1 MIQGTSAPFGKPV
14 KRSFTA
20 HHIRMFPMFQD
31 INSGNLCGIGT
42 KLHHRIGRG
51 GGNSEKKDS
60 YAENVELL
68 RSLSLASPRGFLF
81 RLYKNEPRKSP
92 SQNEMRIR
100 SKSDRREDLYTAIA
114 VGSDQRSDVSSIIQN
129 SILQRR
135 NLALKSASKLKE
147 LRIEGANKVT
157 VTADNDSKSECLGV
171 RTSSGI
177 SLKGRKQRTNL
188 SPLLPKHRRTHDS
201 SLQQTT
207 KSVSN
212 KVYPPLKIN
221 CNQIFLRQPAE
232 EKIFQNRTKEKPR
245 GSDDQK
251 REREAID
258 NEDARIFSRTHKKR
272 TINVFLPNILT
283 DQDF

>member
-20 HHIRMFPMFQD
+20 HHIRMFPMFHD

-51 GGNSEKKDS
+51 SNSEKKDS
-60 YAENVELL
+60 YTENVELL

-100 SKSDRREDLYTAIA
+100 SKSDRQEDLYTAIA
-114 VGSDQRSDVSSIIQN
+114 VGNDQRSDVSSIIQN

-147 LRIEGANKVT
+147 LRIEGANKFT

-171 RTSSGI
+171 CTSSGI
-177 SLKGRKQRTNL
+177 SLKGRKQRRNL
-188 SPLLPKHRRTHDS
+188 SPLLPKHRRKHDS

-212 KVYPPLKIN
+212 KVYPSLKIN
-221 CNQIFLRQPAE
+221 CNQIFPRQPE
-232 EKIFQNRTKEKPR
+232 EKIFQNRTKEKLR

-251 REREAID
+251 CEREAID
-258 NEDARIFSRTHKKR
+258 NEDARVLSRRTHKKR

>member
-20 HHIRMFPMFQD
+20 HHIRMFPMFHD

-51 GGNSEKKDS
+51 NDSEKKDS
-60 YAENVELL
+60 YTENVELL

-92 SQNEMRIR
+92 SQKEMRIR

-114 VGSDQRSDVSSIIQN
+114 VGNDQRSDVSSIIQN
-129 SILQRR
+129 SILHRR

-147 LRIEGANKVT
+147 LRIEGANKFT

-171 RTSSGI
+171 CTSSGI
-177 SLKGRKQRTNL
+177 SLKGRKQRRNL
-188 SPLLPKHRRTHDS
+188 SPLLPKHRRKHDS

-212 KVYPPLKIN
+212 KVYPSLKIN
-221 CNQIFLRQPAE
+221 CNQIFPRQPE
-232 EKIFQNRTKEKPR
+232 EKIFQNRTKEKLR

-251 REREAID
+251 CEKEAID
-258 NEDARIFSRTHKKR
+258 NEDARVSSRRTHKKR